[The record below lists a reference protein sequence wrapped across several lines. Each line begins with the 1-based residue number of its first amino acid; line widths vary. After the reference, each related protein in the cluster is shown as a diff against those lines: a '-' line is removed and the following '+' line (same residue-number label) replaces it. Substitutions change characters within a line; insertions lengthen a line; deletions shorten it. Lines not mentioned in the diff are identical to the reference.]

1 VPTESHPPSSTTH
14 AIPRGVWVLGI
25 VSLLMDISSEMIHSL
40 LPLYLTVGLGASALV
55 TGENLG
61 QVASQTVENMT
72 AIQAVCRR
80 VVLRPLTTYDKVET
94 TDLARRIGTF
104 ETSILPFDDCCSL
117 FVPRHPA
124 TKARAQDAERIE
136 EALDVAAEVAAA
148 VAGAERVM
156 VT

>member
-1 VPTESHPPSSTTH
+1 MMMRIADVV
-14 AIPRGVWVLGI
+14 A
-25 VSLLMDISSEMIHSL
+25 D
-40 LPLYLTVGLGASALV
+40 GLGAGALV

-124 TKARAQDAERIE
+124 TKARIADAERIE
-136 EALDVAAEVAAA
+136 EALDVGAEVAAA